1 MDVKFIASI
10 KAGNDN
16 WIGCRRCCCHGQEG
30 RLFCFAQTVPSQN
43 EAGQAALCSPQ
54 LMRLR
59 TNGSL
64 HVLVLPLQVW
74 NRSRCWTACESPGKA
89 SLYQVRF
96 YILRKLHSFSQHQPL
111 LCYNPRILR
120 VLALN
125 HGGNFSA
132 SQVQEALDVL
142 GQQGGPSF
150 AQHMTGS
157 TSLVDNKYSSWIDLI
172 SDYHR
177 PILIDPDFVQNKR
190 FIL

>member
-1 MDVKFIASI
+1 MD
-10 KAGNDN
+10 GH
-16 WIGCRRCCCHGQEG
+16 HGQEG

-74 NRSRCWTACESPGKA
+74 NHSRCWTACESPGK
-89 SLYQVRF
+89 QVCTKSDSISSGS
-96 YILRKLHSFSQHQPL
+96 YIPFSQHRPQP
-111 LCYNPRILR
+111 CYNPRILR

-142 GQQGGPSF
+142 SQEGGPSF
-150 AQHMTGS
+150 THMT
-157 TSLVDNKYSSWIDLI
+157 
-172 SDYHR
+172 YHDM
-177 PILIDPDFVQNKR
+177 LY
-190 FIL
+190 FIMNRCWSVIFMDRC

>member
-1 MDVKFIASI
+1 MAKCCAAQAK
-10 KAGNDN
+10 KAVF
-16 WIGCRRCCCHGQEG
+16 
-30 RLFCFAQTVPSQN
+30 FCFAQTVPSQN

-74 NRSRCWTACESPGKA
+74 NHSRCWTACESPGKA

-96 YILRKLHSFSQHQPL
+96 YILRKLHSFSQHRPL
-111 LCYNPRILR
+111 PCYNPRILR

-142 GQQGGPSF
+142 SQEGGPSF
-150 AQHMTGS
+150 THMTCS
-157 TSLVDNKYSSWIDLI
+157 ISLWIDVDRWY
-172 SDYHR
+172 SWTDVNWWW
-177 PILIDPDFVQNKR
+177 FVQSKG
-190 FIL
+190 LTL